1 MASAAMVFK
10 KIMLIQIVKSTSQ
23 GLVRLDIR
31 NKTRQQPILENRVKC
46 YFECRQDEFC
56 MTWVA
61 EPERE
66 RERDKERPLKCCV
79 VGINSKTTALMNIMF
94 RILYETFRLSFEC
107 VVYFSSILI
116 NTSVQKSFYYFISSI
131 NENLIF

>member
-56 MTWVA
+56 MTWVV
-61 EPERE
+61 ERE

-94 RILYETFRLSFEC
+94 RILYETFRLSFDG
-107 VVYFSSILI
+107 VIYFSSILR
-116 NTSVQKSFYYFISSI
+116 NTSLQNFFHHFIQSI